1 MLPVNAERSRDYTF
15 EMNSNAMLAN
25 KGFVGAVIDQCLFIC
40 ASHTACIIMAVLY
53 ILACDKLMN
62 LIKLKLVLPR
72 IYDRFY

>member
-1 MLPVNAERSRDYTF
+1 
-15 EMNSNAMLAN
+15 MLAN
-25 KGFVGAVIDQCLFIC
+25 KGFVGAVIDQCLFIS

-72 IYDRFY
+72 IYDHKNGFY